1 MPCIYA
7 STARLLPTTLQFLKT
22 PSSTIVFVPNATTGI
37 NTVLRNLTFVPGDH
51 ILTFATIYGACGKTV
66 SYVTEKTP
74 AENISI
80 EYTYPIEDDWLVE
93 EFERKVKEVESKGGR
108 VKIAVFDTIASA
120 PGVRMPFERL
130 TQKCKELGVM
140 SCIDGAHSVG
150 HVEIDLGSFDP
161 DFFVSNCHK

>member
-1 MPCIYA
+1 MPYIYT
-7 STARLLPTTLQFLKT
+7 STVRLLPTTLQFLKT

-37 NTVLRNLTFVPGDH
+37 NVVLRNLPFVAGDY
-51 ILTFATIYGACGKTV
+51 ILTFSTIYGACGKTV

-74 AENISI
+74 AESISI
-80 EYTYPIEDDWLVE
+80 EYTYPVEDDWLVE

-108 VKIAVFDTIASA
+108 VKIAVFDTIVSA

-150 HVEIDLGSFDP
+150 HVEIDLGSLDP